1 MIELIIKYA
10 SYNLWANLMIL
21 NKLNTLPEDILNK
34 ELKSSFR
41 SISRT
46 ILHIY
51 DAETIW
57 LRRLEGHSLN
67 NWPSEDFSGTTNEA
81 LQMLENASKNIR
93 DYVKNISAESLY
105 NECTFTSFAGV
116 KFAIKVHDVIQHC
129 MNHSTFHRGQIVTM
143 LRELDIT
150 ELPSTDYIAY
160 IRTHERQN

>member
-1 MIELIIKYA
+1 MIDLLKKYA
-10 SYNLWANLMIL
+10 TYNLWANERIINIL
-21 NKLNTLPEDILNK
+21 NSLPEDLLCK

-46 ILHIY
+46 VLHMY

-57 LRRLEGHSLN
+57 LKRLEGQSLN
-67 NWPSEDFSGTTNEA
+67 NWPSENFNGTSFEA
-81 LQMLENASKNIR
+81 LPLLENASKSIR
-93 DYVKNISAESLY
+93 DYVNNIFVKRIY
-105 NECTFTSFAGV
+105 DECTFKSFAGTE
-116 KFAIKVHDVIQHC
+116 FTIKVHDIIQHC

-160 IRTHERQN
+160 IRTYERQN

>member
-1 MIELIIKYA
+1 MIDLLKKYA
-10 SYNLWANLMIL
+10 SYNLWANERINNIL
-21 NKLNTLPEDILNK
+21 NSLPEHLLCK

-46 ILHIY
+46 VLHMY

-57 LRRLEGHSLN
+57 LKRLEGHSLK
-67 NWPSEDFSGTTNEA
+67 NWPSEDFSGTTFEA
-81 LQMLENASKNIR
+81 LQMLENASKNVR
-93 DYVKNISAESLY
+93 DYVNNISVKRIY
-105 NECTFTSFAGV
+105 DECTFTSFAGTEYT
-116 KFAIKVHDVIQHC
+116 IKVHDIIQHC